1 MALIIGIL
9 LGISLGYALSRLSAA
24 KNNTAPSQAEL
35 DAAAAASAA
44 MASELAT
51 SRSLTAEYKAQL
63 EAERAKTESTIKL
76 KAELDAMAARV
87 AELSK
92 VSEDADRRRISAES
106 EIKTQ
111 IIQMASHNQDLVNQ
125 TKAIAGALASS
136 QTRGKFGEAALE
148 QLLIGAGLI
157 EGEHFIRQR
166 AAEKNESSGAIPDIT
181 IKMPGGS
188 VLYIDSKFP
197 FERFYEAF
205 ETEEEERRKELL
217 ALHTKDLLKHI
228 EALSKRKYAERGA
241 SPDFVVLYA
250 PIDSIFTEAL
260 RSDPGLLDK
269 AFALNVTIAT
279 PTSMMALLRTVGYLF
294 SRNRVATNAAE
305 IQELATKFLKDV
317 SSLHDKIVTVGDRL
331 KSTLKA
337 YNELIPTAETT
348 VLSAAKKMKQLEVT
362 GKAPKGI
369 PELSENVR
377 QLHSKLA
384 PSDDDYIEV
393 EEIEVDEIEPKL
405 ALAGD
410 DGDDA
415 YDDEEDLELED

>member
-1 MALIIGIL
+1 MSNSATAIIALVIGL
-9 LGISLGYALSRLSAA
+9 FLGIGLGTLLARA
-24 KNNTAPSQAEL
+24 KNRPADTSAEQ
-35 DAAAAASAA
+35 AA
-44 MASELAT
+44 MAAELAT
-51 SRSLTAEYKAQL
+51 ARSLVSEYKAQI
-63 EAERAKTESTIKL
+63 EGERAKSEATIKL
-76 KAELDAMAARV
+76 NAELEAMKARV
-87 AELSK
+87 EDLSRI
-92 VSEDADRRRISAES
+92 SQDADRRRVGAEA

-111 IIQMASHNQDLVNQ
+111 ITQMASHNENLVNQ
-125 TKAIAGALASS
+125 TRAIAGALASS

-148 QLLIGAGLI
+148 QLLQGAGLI
-157 EGEHFIRQR
+157 EGEHFTRQR
-166 AAEKNESSGAIPDIT
+166 SAERSDSSGAIPDIT
-181 IKMPGGS
+181 INMPGGS

-205 ETEEEERRKELL
+205 ETEDAEERKALL
-217 ALHTKDLLKHI
+217 ASHTKDLLKHI

-250 PIDSIFTEAL
+250 PVDSIFTEAL
-260 RSDPGLLDK
+260 RSDPTLLDK

-305 IQELATKFLKDV
+305 IQELAAKFLKDV
-317 SSLHDKIVTVGDRL
+317 SSLHEKIVTVGERL

-348 VLSAAKKMKQLEVT
+348 VLSAAKKMRALEVT
-362 GKAPKGI
+362 GKTPKAI

-393 EEIEVDEIEPKL
+393 DEVEL
-405 ALAGD
+405 V
-410 DGDDA
+410 
-415 YDDEEDLELED
+415 LELEDNE

>member
-1 MALIIGIL
+1 MSNSATAILALVIGL
-9 LGISLGYALSRLSAA
+9 FLGIALGTMLARAKNRPIDTSAELAA
-24 KNNTAPSQAEL
+24 KAGEL
-35 DAAAAASAA
+35 ASA
-44 MASELAT
+44 ERLI
-51 SRSLTAEYKAQL
+51 AEYKTQIEADRSKTETAIKLNAEL
-63 EAERAKTESTIKL
+63 EAMKL
-76 KAELDAMAARV
+76 RV
-87 AELSK
+87 EDLNRISQ
-92 VSEDADRRRISAES
+92 DADRRRLTAEA

-111 IIQMASHNQDLVNQ
+111 ITQMASHNENLVNQ
-125 TKAIAGALASS
+125 TRAIAGALASS

-148 QLLIGAGLI
+148 QLLLGAGLI
-157 EGEHFIRQR
+157 EGEHFTRQR
-166 AAEKNESSGAIPDIT
+166 SAERNEISGAIPDIT
-181 IKMPGGS
+181 INLLGGS

-205 ETEEEERRKELL
+205 ETEDPDTRKELL

-241 SPDFVVLYA
+241 SPDFVILYA
-250 PIDSIFTEAL
+250 PVDSIFTEAL
-260 RSDPGLLDK
+260 RSDPALLDK
-269 AFALNVTIAT
+269 AFALGVTIAT

-317 SSLHDKIVTVGDRL
+317 SSLHEKIVTVGDRL

-348 VLSAAKKMKQLEVT
+348 VLSAAKKMRSLEVV
-362 GKAPKGI
+362 GKTPSAI

-384 PSDDDYIEV
+384 PSDDDV
-393 EEIEVDEIEPKL
+393 IEVDEVELTLEIE
-405 ALAGD
+405 D
-410 DGDDA
+410 ND
-415 YDDEEDLELED
+415 

>member
-1 MALIIGIL
+1 MSNSATAIVALVVGLFIGIGLGTL
-9 LGISLGYALSRLSAA
+9 LARAKNRPVDTSAELAA
-24 KNNTAPSQAEL
+24 KN
-35 DAAAAASAA
+35 
-44 MASELAT
+44 SEL
-51 SRSLTAEYKAQL
+51 LTTQALLAEYKSQV
-63 EAERAKTESTIKL
+63 EAGAAKNEATIKL
-76 KAELDAMAARV
+76 NAELEAMKARV
-87 AELSK
+87 EELSRI
-92 VSEDADRRRISAES
+92 SQDADRRRVGAEA

-111 IIQMASHNQDLVNQ
+111 IIQMASHNENLVNQ
-125 TKAIAGALASS
+125 TRAIAGALASS

-148 QLLIGAGLI
+148 QLLQGAGLI
-157 EGEHFIRQR
+157 EGEHFTRQR
-166 AAEKNESSGAIPDIT
+166 SAEKTESSGAIPDIT
-181 IKMPGGS
+181 INMPGGS

-205 ETEEEERRKELL
+205 ETEEVDARKELL

-241 SPDFVVLYA
+241 SPDFVILYA
-250 PIDSIFTEAL
+250 PVDSIFTEAL
-260 RSDPGLLDK
+260 RSDPALLDK

-305 IQELATKFLKDV
+305 IQELAAKFLKDV
-317 SSLHDKIVTVGDRL
+317 SSLHEKIITVGDRL

-348 VLSAAKKMKQLEVT
+348 VLSAAKKMRSLEVS
-362 GKAPKGI
+362 GKALKPI

-384 PSDDDYIEV
+384 PGDDDF
-393 EEIEVDEIEPKL
+393 IEVDEVEL
-405 ALAGD
+405 T
-410 DGDDA
+410 
-415 YDDEEDLELED
+415 LELEDNE

>member
-1 MALIIGIL
+1 MSNSATAIVALVVGLFIGIGLGTL
-9 LGISLGYALSRLSAA
+9 LARAKNRPVDTSAELAA
-24 KNNTAPSQAEL
+24 KN
-35 DAAAAASAA
+35 
-44 MASELAT
+44 SEL
-51 SRSLTAEYKAQL
+51 LTTQALLAEYKSQV
-63 EAERAKTESTIKL
+63 EAGAAKNEATIKL
-76 KAELDAMAARV
+76 NAELEAMKARV
-87 AELSK
+87 EDLSRI
-92 VSEDADRRRISAES
+92 SQDADRRRVSAEA

-111 IIQMASHNQDLVNQ
+111 IIQMASHNENLVNQ
-125 TKAIAGALASS
+125 TRAIAGALASS

-148 QLLIGAGLI
+148 QLLQGAGLI
-157 EGEHFIRQR
+157 EGEHFTRQR
-166 AAEKNESSGAIPDIT
+166 SAEKTESSGAIPDIT
-181 IKMPGGS
+181 INMPGGS

-205 ETEEEERRKELL
+205 ETEEVDTRKELL

-241 SPDFVVLYA
+241 SPDFVILYA
-250 PIDSIFTEAL
+250 PVDSIFTEAL
-260 RSDPGLLDK
+260 RSDPALLDK

-305 IQELATKFLKDV
+305 IQELAAKFLKDV
-317 SSLHDKIVTVGDRL
+317 SSLHEKIITVGDRL

-348 VLSAAKKMKQLEVT
+348 VLSAAKKMRSLEVS
-362 GKAPKGI
+362 GKALKPI

-384 PSDDDYIEV
+384 PGDDDF
-393 EEIEVDEIEPKL
+393 IEVDEVEL
-405 ALAGD
+405 T
-410 DGDDA
+410 
-415 YDDEEDLELED
+415 LELEDNE

>member
-1 MALIIGIL
+1 MSNSATAIVALVVGLFIGIGLGTL
-9 LGISLGYALSRLSAA
+9 LARAKNRPVDTSAELAA
-24 KNNTAPSQAEL
+24 KN
-35 DAAAAASAA
+35 
-44 MASELAT
+44 SEL
-51 SRSLTAEYKAQL
+51 LTTQALLAEYKSQV
-63 EAERAKTESTIKL
+63 EAGAAKNEATIKL
-76 KAELDAMAARV
+76 NAELEAMKARV
-87 AELSK
+87 EDLSRI
-92 VSEDADRRRISAES
+92 SQDADRRRVGAEA

-111 IIQMASHNQDLVNQ
+111 IIQMASHNENLVNQ
-125 TKAIAGALASS
+125 TRAIAGALASS

-148 QLLIGAGLI
+148 QLLQGAGLI
-157 EGEHFIRQR
+157 EGEHFTRQR
-166 AAEKNESSGAIPDIT
+166 SAEKTESSGAIPDIT
-181 IKMPGGS
+181 INMPGGS

-205 ETEEEERRKELL
+205 ETEEVDARKELL

-241 SPDFVVLYA
+241 SPDFVILYA
-250 PIDSIFTEAL
+250 PVDSIFTEAL
-260 RSDPGLLDK
+260 RSDPALLDK

-305 IQELATKFLKDV
+305 IQELAAKFLKDV
-317 SSLHDKIVTVGDRL
+317 SSLHEKIITVGDRL

-348 VLSAAKKMKQLEVT
+348 VLSAAKKMRSLEVS
-362 GKAPKGI
+362 GKALKPI

-384 PSDDDYIEV
+384 PGDDDF
-393 EEIEVDEIEPKL
+393 IEVDEVEL
-405 ALAGD
+405 T
-410 DGDDA
+410 
-415 YDDEEDLELED
+415 LELEDNE

>member
-1 MALIIGIL
+1 MSNSATAIIALLIGL
-9 LGISLGYALSRLSAA
+9 FLGIGLGTLLARA
-24 KNNTAPSQAEL
+24 KNRPADTSAEQ
-35 DAAAAASAA
+35 AA
-44 MASELAT
+44 MAAELAT
-51 SRSLTAEYKAQL
+51 ARSLLTEYKAQI
-63 EAERAKTESTIKL
+63 EGERAKSEATIKL
-76 KAELDAMAARV
+76 NAELEAMKARV
-87 AELSK
+87 EDLSRI
-92 VSEDADRRRISAES
+92 SQDADRRRVGAEA

-111 IIQMASHNQDLVNQ
+111 ITQMASHNENLVNQ
-125 TKAIAGALASS
+125 TRAIAGALASS

-148 QLLIGAGLI
+148 QLLQGAGLI
-157 EGEHFIRQR
+157 EGEHFTRQR
-166 AAEKNESSGAIPDIT
+166 SAERSDTSGAIPDIT
-181 IKMPGGS
+181 INMPGGS

-205 ETEEEERRKELL
+205 ETEEPEERKALL
-217 ALHTKDLLKHI
+217 ASHTKDLLKHI

-250 PIDSIFTEAL
+250 PVDSIFTEAL
-260 RSDPGLLDK
+260 RSDPTLLDK

-305 IQELATKFLKDV
+305 IQELAAKFLKDV
-317 SSLHDKIVTVGDRL
+317 SSLHEKIVTVGERL

-348 VLSAAKKMKQLEVT
+348 VLSAAKKMRALEVT
-362 GKAPKGI
+362 GKTPKAI

-393 EEIEVDEIEPKL
+393 DEVEL
-405 ALAGD
+405 V
-410 DGDDA
+410 
-415 YDDEEDLELED
+415 LELEDNE

>member
-1 MALIIGIL
+1 LA
-9 LGISLGYALSRLSAA
+9 RA
-24 KNNTAPSQAEL
+24 KNRPADTSAEQ
-35 DAAAAASAA
+35 AA
-44 MASELAT
+44 MAAELAT
-51 SRSLTAEYKAQL
+51 ARSLVVEYKAQIEGERTKA
-63 EAERAKTESTIKL
+63 EATIKL
-76 KAELDAMAARV
+76 NAELEAMKARV
-87 AELSK
+87 EDLSRI
-92 VSEDADRRRISAES
+92 SQDADRRRVGAEA
-106 EIKTQ
+106 EIKSQ
-111 IIQMASHNQDLVNQ
+111 ITQMASHNENLVNQ
-125 TKAIAGALASS
+125 TRAIAGALASS

-148 QLLIGAGLI
+148 QLLQGAGLI
-157 EGEHFIRQR
+157 EGEHFTRQR
-166 AAEKNESSGAIPDIT
+166 SAERSDTSGAIPDIT
-181 IKMPGGS
+181 INMPGGS

-205 ETEEEERRKELL
+205 ETQDAEERKVLL
-217 ALHTKDLLKHI
+217 ASHTKDLLKHI

-250 PIDSIFTEAL
+250 PVDSIFTEAL
-260 RSDPGLLDK
+260 RSDPTLLDK

-305 IQELATKFLKDV
+305 IQELAAKFLKDV
-317 SSLHDKIVTVGDRL
+317 SSLHEKIVTVGERL

-348 VLSAAKKMKQLEVT
+348 VLSAAKKMRQLEVP
-362 GKAPKGI
+362 GKSPKAI

-393 EEIEVDEIEPKL
+393 DEVEL
-405 ALAGD
+405 T
-410 DGDDA
+410 
-415 YDDEEDLELED
+415 LELEDND